1 MPLACKMAR
10 ALIMGMDVN
19 ALQIEHSI
27 DNVVPHQEPFLFCAS
42 HQFDTED
49 DEESDIS
56 FP

>member
-1 MPLACKMAR
+1 MPLACKMTG

-19 ALQIEHSI
+19 AIQIKQRI
-27 DNVVPHQEPFLFCAS
+27 DIVRPHQEPFLFCAS

>member
-42 HQFDTED
+42 HQFDSED